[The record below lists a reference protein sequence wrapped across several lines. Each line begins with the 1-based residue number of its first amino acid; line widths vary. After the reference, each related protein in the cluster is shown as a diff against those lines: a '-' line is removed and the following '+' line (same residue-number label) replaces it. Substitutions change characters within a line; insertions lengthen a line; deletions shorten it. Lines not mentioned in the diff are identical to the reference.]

1 MKTFVINLD
10 RRQDRLEYMKSHL
23 QFHEIPS
30 FEKISAIDYKDFTS
44 LDENNQEYVDYE
56 KINKTNLLENVE
68 TKYFCPHRDQFELLG
83 LKHYDKENDLLTMS
97 LTEVCV
103 AKSHKKAWKEA
114 MNHDYSLILEDD
126 ITFTHRMPSLINYV
140 QNEFNLNFDVFLLG
154 WAVGYA
160 NDMQYLENTNSP
172 YILQKIEYALCLQSY
187 ILTKDMAKRLYESTI
202 IGPVDEYLAGLY
214 QDINCYGIHASSQT
228 QIELIDNRHSSENL
242 KNGLIM

>member
-10 RRQDRLEYMKSHL
+10 RRQDRLEYMKNHL

-30 FEKISAIDYKDFTS
+30 FERISGIDYKDFVS
-44 LDENNQEYVDYE
+44 LDKNNQEYVDYE
-56 KINKTNLLENVE
+56 KINKTDLLENIQ

-83 LKHYDKENDLLTMS
+83 FKHYDRENDLLTMS

-114 MNHDYSLILEDD
+114 MNYDYSLILEDD

-154 WAVGYA
+154 WAVGYGS
-160 NDMQYLENTNSP
+160 DMQYLENTNSP
-172 YILQKIEYALCLQSY
+172 YILQKIEYALCLQAY

-202 IGPVDEYLAGLY
+202 IGPVDEYVAGLY

-228 QIELIDNRHSSENL
+228 QIELIDNRHSSENFE
-242 KNGLIM
+242 NGLIM

>member
-10 RRQDRLEYMKSHL
+10 RRQDRLEYMKNHL

-160 NDMQYLENTNSP
+160 NDMQYLENTNSS
-172 YILQKIEYALCLQSY
+172 YVLQKIEYALCLQSY

-214 QDINCYGIHASSQT
+214 QDINCYGIYASSQT